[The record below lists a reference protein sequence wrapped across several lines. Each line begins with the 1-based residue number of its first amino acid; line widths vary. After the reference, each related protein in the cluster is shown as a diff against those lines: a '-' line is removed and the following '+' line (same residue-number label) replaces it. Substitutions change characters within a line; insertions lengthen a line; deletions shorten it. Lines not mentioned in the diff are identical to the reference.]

1 MKCKL
6 FLSLSLTCALS
17 ACGQGTVVRQKS
29 TKMNDSDRKQIETL
43 YGRMYKALI
52 EKDSAVLDEV
62 HADDFVLVHM
72 TGLHQSKSVYIRAIM
87 DGTLN
92 YYKAEV
98 QQLDCQVKDNEATF
112 VGRSRVEAAGF
123 GGGRHTWP
131 LQLSFRLRKENGEWK
146 FVHAEAST
154 Y

>member
-1 MKCKL
+1 
-6 FLSLSLTCALS
+6 
-17 ACGQGTVVRQKS
+17 
-29 TKMNDSDRKQIETL
+29 MNDSDRKQIETL

-72 TGLHQSKSVYIRAIM
+72 TGLHQSKPVYIRAIM

-98 QQLDCQVKDNEATF
+98 WGPGPSSGSC
-112 VGRSRVEAAGF
+112 
-123 GGGRHTWP
+123 
-131 LQLSFRLRKENGEWK
+131 
-146 FVHAEAST
+146 
-154 Y
+154 